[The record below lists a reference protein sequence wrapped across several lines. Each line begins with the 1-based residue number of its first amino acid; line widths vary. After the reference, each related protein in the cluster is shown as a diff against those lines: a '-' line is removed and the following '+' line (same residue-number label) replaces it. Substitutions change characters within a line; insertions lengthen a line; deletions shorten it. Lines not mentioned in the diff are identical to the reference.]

1 MATKKAKKTVSAGV
15 TRIGAKAGKR
25 PKQAAKIW
33 TSAKTSTKKAAKVEA
48 PVALPKRAAAR
59 TGSAATAGDT
69 SAAVDV
75 GSRAPS
81 FVLKDSHGVLVS
93 SESLRGSPY
102 VMYFYPKDDTPG
114 CTLQACA
121 FRDSLPR
128 FDAKGVKIIGV
139 SPDTEESHARFQ
151 KKHNLNFT
159 LLSDPEK
166 TLTKAYG
173 VWGKKKNYGKEYMG
187 VIRSTFY
194 VDRRGVVQKVWRA
207 VKVPGHVDQ
216 LVHSV

>member
-15 TRIGAKAGKR
+15 TRIGAKAGRR
-25 PKQAAKIW
+25 PKPAV
-33 TSAKTSTKKAAKVEA
+33 TTAKTSTKKSAKVEA
-48 PVALPKRAAAR
+48 PVALPKRAAAKA
-59 TGSAATAGDT
+59 GNASAASDA
-69 SAAVDV
+69 SAAIDV

-81 FVLKDSHGVLVS
+81 FVLKDSHGTLVS

-173 VWGKKKNYGKEYMG
+173 VWGKRKNYGKEYMG

-194 VDRRGVVQKVWRA
+194 VDRRGVIQKIWRA